1 MYDKYDIKEIRFL
14 PMSEEEFATE
24 EDARE
29 YLRYQL
35 PKEEN
40 GGYWYQTKGIDSENE
55 ILVLFRIQS
64 CIIGVGIFKKR
75 KKNPN
80 GEVYISNGKEY
91 HGKNLFYPDSIFNIE
106 TITLEEFQAIDEELE
121 RFTQSIKK
129 TDIKYLPEVLAL
141 VEEKWKAYED

>member
-1 MYDKYDIKEIRFL
+1 MYEKYDIKEIRFL
-14 PMSEEEFATE
+14 PMGENEFKSV

-29 YLRYQL
+29 FLKYRL
-35 PKEEN
+35 PKEQD

-64 CIIGVGIFKKR
+64 CIIGSGIFKGREKFD
-75 KKNPN
+75 
-80 GEVYISNGKEY
+80 EVEIYDGKEY
-91 HGKNLFYPDSIFNIE
+91 RGVNVFYPDTIFNIE
-106 TITLEEFQAIDEELE
+106 TITLEEYQCIDKDLE

-129 TDIKYLPEVLAL
+129 TDMKYFDEVLAL